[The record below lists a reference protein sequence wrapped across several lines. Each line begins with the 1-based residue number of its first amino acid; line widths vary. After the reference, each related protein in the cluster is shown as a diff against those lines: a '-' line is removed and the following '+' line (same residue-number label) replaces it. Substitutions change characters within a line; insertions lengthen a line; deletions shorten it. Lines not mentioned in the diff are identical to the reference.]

1 MGIGRTAFSFAGAI
15 AIISYLGD
23 NAVAQSQIVP
33 DSTLGAETSQVI
45 PNFNGLPVE
54 VINGGAIRGANLF
67 HSFEEFN
74 IAEGRRAFFFS
85 PSSTIQ
91 TILARIT
98 GSNPSQILGI
108 LGTFG
113 NSNPNLFLINPNGLI
128 FGPNARLSIGGSFM
142 ASTASSVV
150 FADGTLF
157 QATPPQTSPLLTIS
171 VPIGLQ
177 FTATAEN
184 IRIQGSGLAVRSG
197 KTLGLVGGNVTLEGA
212 YLGAPRGRI
221 EIGSVA
227 GNSLVNL
234 TATNQGWN
242 LGYRGVQTFNDIR
255 LSQGALIDA
264 SGEGGGDIQLQGRR
278 ITLTEGSQISA
289 ITRGAI
295 PGGSFVVTASDAV
308 EVSGIDADGFPSSLS
323 TQALG
328 SAAAGDL
335 RITTA
340 RLILRDGAKVVTVAF
355 GEGQGGNLAVT
366 ASESVEVSGSSTNS
380 NSPSAIA
387 VQSRGAG
394 ATGNLTISTTQLRV
408 RDGGQIGTLTVGQG
422 QGGTVNITAFDSIQ
436 LSGTLPQDTSVP
448 SGVFARTNGA
458 GAAGDLILS
467 TRQLIVR
474 DGAQVSAS
482 TFGSGDAGNLT
493 VQASDSVEVIGAS
506 ADARLSSGLYAQVDK
521 GATGNGGAL
530 TIDTRRL
537 IVRDGAQVSSGTIPT
552 SKGAGGTLTVNAS
565 ESVEVIGTS
574 ARTRSGLFTN
584 TESDGAA
591 GDLRIATGRLSIQDG
606 GRVTAGTSGKGQGGT
621 LTVIASNSVEVN
633 GISGEDSPS
642 LLTTRTENIGAAGDL
657 IIATGQLS
665 IQDRAQVSVSSTG
678 AGKAGNLQLTAR
690 NLLLDH
696 QGQLT
701 AETLSGNGGDMR
713 LQVQD
718 LLLLRRGSQIS
729 TSAGTAQKG
738 GDGGNITINTPF
750 IVAVPKENS
759 DITANAYTGKGG
771 NIQITVSG
779 LFGIQF
785 RPQLTPLS
793 DITASSTF
801 GLQGTV
807 QINTPGV
814 DPSRGLT
821 NLPTNVV
828 DASNQIAQ
836 TCSAGA
842 GKVAQNEFIITGRG
856 GLPDNPSEVLSTD
869 AVWTDLRTPTV
880 VNTIQSQESVTNQS
894 QTSQPPIVE
903 ANGWVINDRGQVVL
917 TAAAPTATSYSPSL
931 TPRECHV
938 RQTSRE

>member
-1 MGIGRTAFSFAGAI
+1 VF
-15 AIISYLGD
+15 
-23 NAVAQSQIVP
+23 AQSQIVP
-33 DSTLGAETSQVI
+33 DRTLGAESSQVI
-45 PNFNGLPVE
+45 PNVNNLPVE

-74 IAEGRRAFFFS
+74 IAQGRRAFFFS
-85 PSSTIQ
+85 PSPTIQ
-91 TILARIT
+91 NILARIT
-98 GSNPSQILGI
+98 GRNPSQILGI

-128 FGPNARLSIGGSFM
+128 FGPNARLSIGGSFI
-142 ASTASSVV
+142 ASTANSVV

-157 QATPPQTSPLLTIS
+157 QATPSQPSPLLTIS

-177 FTATAEN
+177 FTTTAN
-184 IRIQGSGLAVRSG
+184 DIRVQGSGLAVRSG
-197 KTLGLVGGNVTLEGA
+197 KTLGLIGGNVTLEGA
-212 YLGAPRGRI
+212 NLVAPRGRI

-227 GNSLVNL
+227 GDNLVNL

-242 LGYRGVQTFNDIR
+242 LGYRGVQNFQDIQ
-255 LSQGALIDA
+255 LSQGAFVDA

-323 TQALG
+323 TQTLG
-328 SAAAGDL
+328 SAAGGDL

-340 RLILRDGAKVVTVAF
+340 RLILRDGAKVVTLAF
-355 GEGQGGNLAVT
+355 GAGQGGNLAIT
-366 ASESVEVSGSSTNS
+366 ASEFVDVSGNSSNGNS
-380 NSPSAIA
+380 ISAIA
-387 VQSRGAG
+387 VQARDAG

-422 QGGTVNITAFDSIQ
+422 QGGTVNVTALDSIE
-436 LSGTLPQDTSVP
+436 LSGTLPQNTSLP

-458 GAAGDLILS
+458 GAAGDLTLS
-467 TRQLIVR
+467 TRRLIVR
-474 DGAQVSAS
+474 DGAQISAS

-493 VQASDSVEVIGAS
+493 VQASDSVEAIGAS

-530 TIDTRRL
+530 TVDTRRL
-537 IVRDGAQVSSGTIPT
+537 VVRDGAQISSGTIPT

-565 ESVEVIGTS
+565 DSVEVIGTS
-574 ARTRSGLFTN
+574 AQTRSGLFTN
-584 TESDGAA
+584 TESDGDA
-591 GDLRIATGRLSIQDG
+591 GDLRIATGRLSVRDG

-621 LTVIASNSVEVN
+621 LTVIASNSVDVN

-642 LLTTRTENIGAAGDL
+642 LLTTRTESTGAAGDL
-657 IIATGQLS
+657 IIETGELT

-678 AGKAGNLQLTAR
+678 TGKAGNLQLTSG

-718 LLLLRRGSQIS
+718 LLLLRRNSQIS
-729 TSAGTAQKG
+729 TSAGTAQTG
-738 GDGGNITINTPF
+738 GDGGNITLNTPF

-771 NIQITVSG
+771 NIQITSSG

-801 GLQGTV
+801 GIQGSV

-836 TCSAGA
+836 TCSPSG
-842 GKVAQNEFIITGRG
+842 GKVTQNEFIITGRG

-869 AVWTDLRTPTV
+869 AVWTDLRTPPA
-880 VNTIQSQESVTNQS
+880 VNTIQSQESVTNP
-894 QTSQPPIVE
+894 QTSQTPIVE
-903 ANGWVINDRGQVVL
+903 ANGWVINNRGQVVL
-917 TAAAPTATSYSPSL
+917 TATAPIATSYSSSL

-938 RQTSRE
+938 PQTSRE

>member
-1 MGIGRTAFSFAGAI
+1 MF
-15 AIISYLGD
+15 
-23 NAVAQSQIVP
+23 AQSQIVP
-33 DSTLGAETSQVI
+33 DRTLGAESSQVI
-45 PNFNGLPVE
+45 PNVNNLPVE

-85 PSSTIQ
+85 PSPTIQ
-91 TILARIT
+91 NILARIT
-98 GSNPSQILGI
+98 GRNPSQILGI

-113 NSNPNLFLINPNGLI
+113 NSNPDLFLINPNGLI
-128 FGPNARLSIGGSFM
+128 FGPNARLSIGGSFI

-157 QATPPQTSPLLTIS
+157 QATPPQPLPLLTIS

-177 FTATAEN
+177 FTTTAN
-184 IRIQGSGLAVRSG
+184 DIRVQGSGLAVRSG
-197 KTLGLVGGNVTLEGA
+197 KTLGLIGGNVTLEGA
-212 YLGAPRGRI
+212 SLVAPRGRI

-227 GNSLVNL
+227 GDNLVNL

-242 LGYRGVQTFNDIR
+242 LGYQGVQNFQDIQ
-255 LSQGALIDA
+255 LSQGAFVDA

-295 PGGSFVVTASDAV
+295 PGGSFVVTATDAV

-328 SAAAGDL
+328 SAAGGDL

-340 RLILRDGAKVVTVAF
+340 RLILRDGAKVLTLAF
-355 GEGQGGNLAVT
+355 GAGQGGNLAIT
-366 ASESVEVSGSSTNS
+366 ASEFVDVSGNSSNGNS
-380 NSPSAIA
+380 ISAIA
-387 VQSRGAG
+387 VQARGTG

-408 RDGGQIGTLTVGQG
+408 RDGGQIGTITVGQG
-422 QGGTVNITAFDSIQ
+422 QGGTVNVTALDSIE
-436 LSGTLPQDTSVP
+436 LSGTLPQNTSLP

-458 GAAGDLILS
+458 GAAGYLTLS
-467 TRQLIVR
+467 TRRLIVR

-493 VQASDSVEVIGAS
+493 VQASDSVEAIGAS

-530 TIDTRRL
+530 TVDTRRL
-537 IVRDGAQVSSGTIPT
+537 VVRDGAQISSGTIPT
-552 SKGAGGTLTVNAS
+552 SKGTGGTLTVNAS

-574 ARTRSGLFTN
+574 VRTRSGLFTD
-584 TESDGAA
+584 TESDGDA

-621 LTVIASNSVEVN
+621 LTVIASNSVNVN

-642 LLTTRTENIGAAGDL
+642 LLTTRTESTGAAGDL
-657 IIATGQLS
+657 IIETGELT

-678 AGKAGNLQLTAR
+678 TGKAGNLQLTAR

-718 LLLLRRGSQIS
+718 LLLLRRNSQIS
-729 TSAGTAQKG
+729 TSAGTAQTG
-738 GDGGNITINTPF
+738 GDGGNIALNTPF

-771 NIQITVSG
+771 NIQITSSG

-785 RPQLTPLS
+785 RPQLTPRS

-801 GLQGTV
+801 GIQGSV

-821 NLPTNVV
+821 NLPTNVA

-836 TCSAGA
+836 TCSPSE
-842 GKVAQNEFIITGRG
+842 GKLTQNEFIITGRG

-869 AVWTDLRTPTV
+869 AVWTDLRTPAA
-880 VNTIQSQESVTNQS
+880 VNPIQRQESVTNQS
-894 QTSQPPIVE
+894 QTSQTPIVE

-917 TAAAPTATSYSPSL
+917 TATAPTATSYNPSL

-938 RQTSRE
+938 PQTSRE

>member
-1 MGIGRTAFSFAGAI
+1 VF
-15 AIISYLGD
+15 
-23 NAVAQSQIVP
+23 AQSQIVP
-33 DSTLGAETSQVI
+33 DRTLGAESSQVI
-45 PNFNGLPVE
+45 PNVNNLPVE

-74 IAEGRRAFFFS
+74 IAQGRRAFFFS
-85 PSSTIQ
+85 PSPTIQ
-91 TILARIT
+91 NILARIT
-98 GSNPSQILGI
+98 GRNPSQILGI

-128 FGPNARLSIGGSFM
+128 FGPNARLSIGGSFI
-142 ASTASSVV
+142 ASTASNVV

-157 QATPPQTSPLLTIS
+157 QATPSQPSPLLTIS

-177 FTATAEN
+177 FTTTAKD
-184 IRIQGSGLAVRSG
+184 IRVQGSGLAVRSG

-212 YLGAPRGRI
+212 NLVAPRGRI

-227 GNSLVNL
+227 GDNLVNL

-242 LGYRGVQTFNDIR
+242 LGYRGVQNFQDIQ
-255 LSQGALIDA
+255 LSQGAFVDA
-264 SGEGGGDIQLQGRR
+264 SGESGGDIQLQGRR
-278 ITLTEGSQISA
+278 ITLTEGSQVSA

-295 PGGSFVVTASDAV
+295 PGGSFVVTATDAV

-323 TQALG
+323 TQTLG
-328 SAAAGDL
+328 SAAGGDL

-340 RLILRDGAKVVTVAF
+340 RLILRDGAKVVTLAF
-355 GEGQGGNLAVT
+355 GAGQGGNLAIT
-366 ASESVEVSGSSTNS
+366 ASEFVDVSGNSSNGNS
-380 NSPSAIA
+380 ISAIA
-387 VQSRGAG
+387 VQARDAG

-422 QGGTVNITAFDSIQ
+422 QGGTVNVTALDSIE
-436 LSGTLPQDTSVP
+436 LSGTLPQDTSLP

-458 GAAGDLILS
+458 GAAGDLTLS
-467 TRQLIVR
+467 TRRLIVR
-474 DGAQVSAS
+474 DGAQISAS

-493 VQASDSVEVIGAS
+493 VQASDSVEAIGAS

-530 TIDTRRL
+530 TVDTRRL
-537 IVRDGAQVSSGTIPT
+537 VVRDGAQISSGTIPT

-565 ESVEVIGTS
+565 DSVEVIGTS
-574 ARTRSGLFTN
+574 AQTRSGLFTD
-584 TESDGAA
+584 TESDGDA
-591 GDLRIATGRLSIQDG
+591 GDLRIATGRLSVRDG

-621 LTVIASNSVEVN
+621 LTVIASNSVDVN

-642 LLTTRTENIGAAGDL
+642 LLTTRTESTGAAGDL
-657 IIATGQLS
+657 IIETGELT

-678 AGKAGNLQLTAR
+678 TGKAGNLQLTSG

-696 QGQLT
+696 QGKLT

-718 LLLLRRGSQIS
+718 LLLLRRNSQIS
-729 TSAGTAQKG
+729 TSAGTAQTG
-738 GDGGNITINTPF
+738 GDGGNITLNTPF

-771 NIQITVSG
+771 NIQITSSG

-785 RPQLTPLS
+785 RSQLTPLS

-801 GLQGTV
+801 GIQGSV
-807 QINTPGV
+807 QINTSGV

-836 TCSAGA
+836 TCSPSG
-842 GKVAQNEFIITGRG
+842 GKVTQNEFIITGRG

-869 AVWTDLRTPTV
+869 AVWTDLRTPPA
-880 VNTIQSQESVTNQS
+880 VNTIQSQESVTNP
-894 QTSQPPIVE
+894 QTSQTPIVE
-903 ANGWVINDRGQVVL
+903 ANGWVINNRGQVVL
-917 TAAAPTATSYSPSL
+917 TATAPTATSYSSSL

-938 RQTSRE
+938 PQTSRE